1 MHNAEK
7 EESVRP
13 FKRFAALI
21 ISNEDVYKIATRRV
35 LKKHGLKPADY
46 PKRFSTLVDEIGR
59 EAYALYLSEEE
70 RSGERVLREFFRKSK
85 TRGIFKKL
93 DRFFLSISQSRK
105 TRAGK
110 AFEEI
115 IKALFRKCDYPFDEQ
130 RVINGKPDFLMPSEK
145 HFRKNAPDCI
155 IFTAKR
161 TLRERWRQIA
171 TEGLRGL
178 GFFLATIDGGIS
190 SKQAREMLTHRIYMV
205 VPQSLKQGISDY
217 KKAANIITFE
227 DFFTDHLD
235 AAMRRW
241 RRAGVI

>member
-1 MHNAEK
+1 VELF
-7 EESVRP
+7 E
-13 FKRFAALI
+13 RFSELI
-21 ISNEDVYKIATRRV
+21 ISNEDVYKISTQQILR
-35 LKKHGLKPADY
+35 KHSLEPADY
-46 PKRFSTLVDEIGR
+46 PKRFSALVDEIGR
-59 EAYALYLSEEE
+59 EAYALYLRKEEK
-70 RSGERVLREFFRKSK
+70 SGEKVLKEFFKTSK
-85 TRGIFKKL
+85 TSGVFKKL

-178 GFFLATIDGGIS
+178 GFFLATIDDSIS
-190 SKQAREMLTHRIYMV
+190 AEQAKEMLAHRIYMV
-205 VPQSLKQGISDY
+205 VPESLKQGIPHY

-235 AAMRRW
+235 AAMKRW